1 MPPHLMAS
9 MDNDLIRG
17 SFKFEWKDNP
27 DTRLAVMAP
36 VVGRD
41 ARDFS
46 DSIAARCARFR
57 HGRPVQP
64 GLTMVGSQNRKT

>member
-1 MPPHLMAS
+1 MG
-9 MDNDLIRG
+9 DDLIRG
-17 SFKFEWKDNP
+17 SFKVEWKDNP

-46 DSIAARCARFR
+46 DSIAARCARSDMGDQFN
-57 HGRPVQP
+57 PA
-64 GLTMVGSQNRKT
+64 